1 MVEDR
6 IRSGRRLAE
15 LLSSELHGRE
25 SGPLGRLT
33 VTNADPEVEPNEA
46 GAYAYAITLGN
57 ERIATVKIHPDRLHL
72 AIERGL
78 DTAVEAGTEACLRVR
93 PKVVEPPQTLVFIED
108 GAEVKRATDV
118 LAAVV
123 VALNSNGRV

>member
-25 SGPLGRLT
+25 SGPLGRLAI
-33 VTNADPEVEPNEA
+33 TNADPEVEPNEA
-46 GAYAYAITLGN
+46 GAYAYAITLRN
-57 ERIATVKIHPDRLHL
+57 ERIATVNVHPDRLHL

-93 PKVVEPPQTLVFIED
+93 PKAVEPPQTLVFIED